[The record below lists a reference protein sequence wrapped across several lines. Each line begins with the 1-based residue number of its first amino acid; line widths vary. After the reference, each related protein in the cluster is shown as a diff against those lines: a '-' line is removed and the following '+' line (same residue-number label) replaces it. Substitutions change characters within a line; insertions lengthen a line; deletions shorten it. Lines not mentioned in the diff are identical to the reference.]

1 MEILLYRERRRAV
14 SPRASPRANKITH
27 VTKPIVFCT
36 CTQPQSTSISAD
48 QQVPTRRRNPPS
60 AGSPLRLVRACI
72 VSLYKS
78 CARPPAPP
86 PVRLRLCP
94 SVAIER
100 QAAAGGEGGRASSW
114 RVPRIATAERVAACT
129 PGAPPSNKHPQTRQT
144 DAQPAA
150 FPQYII
156 WERPPPSGRCPQPPP
171 SIPLSSPCPLRHPRS
186 RERAESQ
193 HARRRRRLLSCVR
206 RPECGLHTNRAAPLP
221 PASMLAASLL
231 GASLLGASLLGA
243 SLLVRRSARPQ
254 AKRGGGVPQRAAS
267 IQRGRLHTERP
278 PPYREGRLHT
288 ERPPPYREGRL
299 HTERPPP

>member
-231 GASLLGASLLGA
+231 GASLLGASLL
-243 SLLVRRSARPQ
+243 VRRSARPQ
-254 AKRGGGVPQRAAS
+254 AKRGGRAS
-267 IQRGRLHTERP
+267 EGRLHKERP
-278 PPYREGRLHT
+278 PP
-288 ERPPPYREGRL
+288 
-299 HTERPPP
+299 